1 MNISVVIP
9 TFNRE
14 KYLFNC
20 LNSILLQKKKPI
32 EIIIVDNSKNNKAK
46 NIYKDI
52 KKKFKKKKINLFYF
66 RNKENS
72 GAIARNLGAFKAK
85 GDLIAF
91 LDDDVILERNYYNEI
106 HKVFLTNKDALGV
119 QGIDT
124 SLNHPKKSNIL
135 RNLLYKFE
143 KIFMISFFFEKNQ
156 QRLLPSLCITNPY
169 PGFKKLII
177 SEWCSTCAGVFSR
190 KVFNKFRFDSQLK
203 KYSWNEYL
211 DFSYS
216 IYLKNPNSLLHT
228 PFAKYCDAQ
237 TGQGRLQ
244 PKELIYMAEVYD
256 AYIFFKLFKTTFKNV
271 FIYVWSKF
279 GRVLYNVTRILVK
292 KPKEILLIF
301 HCLFAPIYVLI
312 NLNKIKNGNLNFF
325 NKTLS

>member
-1 MNISVVIP
+1 
-9 TFNRE
+9 
-14 KYLFNC
+14 
-20 LNSILLQKKKPI
+20 
-32 EIIIVDNSKNNKAK
+32 
-46 NIYKDI
+46 
-52 KKKFKKKKINLFYF
+52 
-66 RNKENS
+66 
-72 GAIARNLGAFKAK
+72 
-85 GDLIAF
+85 
-91 LDDDVILERNYYNEI
+91 
-106 HKVFLTNKDALGV
+106 
-119 QGIDT
+119 
-124 SLNHPKKSNIL
+124 
-135 RNLLYKFE
+135 
-143 KIFMISFFFEKNQ
+143 MISFFFEKNQ

-228 PFAKYCDAQ
+228 PFAKYRDVQ
-237 TGQGRLQ
+237 TAQGRLQ
-244 PKELIYMAEVYD
+244 SKELIYMAEVYD
-256 AYIFFKLFKTTFKNV
+256 AYIFLKLFKITFKNV

-301 HCLFAPIYVLI
+301 QCIYAPFYVLR
-312 NLNKIKNGNLNFF
+312 NLNKIKKGNLNFF